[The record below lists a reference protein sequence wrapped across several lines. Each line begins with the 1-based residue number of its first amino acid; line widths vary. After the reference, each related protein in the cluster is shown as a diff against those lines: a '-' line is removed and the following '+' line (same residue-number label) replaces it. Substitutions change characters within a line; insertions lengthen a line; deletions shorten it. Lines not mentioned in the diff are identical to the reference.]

1 MTDLKTI
8 FGVIETV
15 LGIVTLLVSVG
26 GFYFVLT
33 FNNDTLIFPDV
44 INQPELSSAIIT
56 LVSIVTLLKTIL
68 YSFDFLFLFSSIM
81 LILDGILK
89 IRDED

>member
-1 MTDLKTI
+1 MDLKTI

-15 LGIVTLLVSVG
+15 LGVVLLMVAVG

-33 FNNDTLIFPDV
+33 FKSGALSLPA
-44 INQPELSSAIIT
+44 INPADPSSAIVN
-56 LVSIVTLLKTIL
+56 LVGALVTLLKTIL
-68 YSFDFLFLFSSIM
+68 YSFNFLFLFSSIL